1 MCKKVY
7 LPKGSKSRLGLALTF
22 LRVHSDL
29 IAGHAEDE
37 QARHLDFPSEHFPFA
52 SEME

>member
-1 MCKKVY
+1 MCKKLY

-22 LRVHSDL
+22 LRVHCDL
-29 IAGHAEDE
+29 IAGHTEDE
-37 QARHLDFPSEHFPFA
+37 QARHVDLSEHFIFA